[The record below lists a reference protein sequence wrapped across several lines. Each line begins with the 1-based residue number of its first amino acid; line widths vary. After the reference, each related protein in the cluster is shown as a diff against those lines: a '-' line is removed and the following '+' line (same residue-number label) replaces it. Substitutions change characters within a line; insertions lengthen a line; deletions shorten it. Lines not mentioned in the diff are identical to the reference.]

1 MPIDPTDLAK
11 SIGALGSLD
20 PERGLARTLQQVTD
34 GAKQLFRADA
44 AGLMLID
51 AEGQLRWASASDQT
65 AQTLEDRQERLA
77 QGPCAVAFSQRLPA
91 AIRNIHTEPD
101 WDKFAQVLVG
111 EGICAA
117 LSVPVELDG
126 GIIGTLDI
134 YAREARDWDPS
145 EVAALQAYA
154 GLMASLLSA
163 AVTAQVKGR
172 LADQLQAALE
182 HRWLIEQAK
191 GVIMGREQV
200 DAQAAFERLRGAA
213 RSSTRRLADV
223 AKDVTGGQPL
233 PANRRKLAKSRGDA
247 LTPSDALERFGA
259 DALRYWAASK
269 RAGVDTSLDEGQ
281 LRVGRRLATKL
292 LHASRFVLAL
302 DGRAAVLGLERLDQ
316 VVLAEALVAV
326 GALDQRVGERLQVPG
341 GLPDPG
347 GHDDGRVLADH
358 VVAQLHDRAP
368 PGLLDVVLQLDPERT
383 VVVARADPAVDL
395 ARLEGEAAALGQVDD
410 RVHRVAWH

>member
-11 SIGALGSLD
+11 SIGDLGGLD

-65 AQTLEDRQERLA
+65 AQTVENEQERLA

-101 WDKFAQVLVG
+101 WDKFAKVLVG
-111 EGICAA
+111 EGVCAA

-126 GIIGTLDI
+126 GVIGTLDV
-134 YAREARDWDPS
+134 YVGRPRDWDPS

-154 GLMASLLSA
+154 GLVASLLSA
-163 AVTAQVKGR
+163 AVTAQIKGR
-172 LADQLQAALE
+172 LADQLEAALE

-191 GVIMGREQV
+191 GVLMGREDL

-233 PANRRKLAKSRGDA
+233 PTNRRKLAK
-247 LTPSDALERFGA
+247 
-259 DALRYWAASK
+259 
-269 RAGVDTSLDEGQ
+269 
-281 LRVGRRLATKL
+281 
-292 LHASRFVLAL
+292 
-302 DGRAAVLGLERLDQ
+302 GRAEQAKD
-316 VVLAEALVAV
+316 
-326 GALDQRVGERLQVPG
+326 GETT
-341 GLPDPG
+341 
-347 GHDDGRVLADH
+347 A
-358 VVAQLHDRAP
+358 
-368 PGLLDVVLQLDPERT
+368 
-383 VVVARADPAVDL
+383 
-395 ARLEGEAAALGQVDD
+395 
-410 RVHRVAWH
+410 

>member
-65 AQTLEDRQERLA
+65 AQTVENEQERLG

-101 WDKFAQVLVG
+101 WAEFTQVLVS
-111 EGICAA
+111 EGVCAA

-134 YAREARDWDPS
+134 YARDPRDWDPS

-163 AVTAQVKGR
+163 ATTAQVKGR

-191 GVIMGREQV
+191 GVIMGREQL

-233 PANRRKLAKSRGDA
+233 PANRRKLAK
-247 LTPSDALERFGA
+247 
-259 DALRYWAASK
+259 
-269 RAGVDTSLDEGQ
+269 
-281 LRVGRRLATKL
+281 
-292 LHASRFVLAL
+292 
-302 DGRAAVLGLERLDQ
+302 GRAEQAKNRE
-316 VVLAEALVAV
+316 
-326 GALDQRVGERLQVPG
+326 
-341 GLPDPG
+341 
-347 GHDDGRVLADH
+347 
-358 VVAQLHDRAP
+358 
-368 PGLLDVVLQLDPERT
+368 T
-383 VVVARADPAVDL
+383 VT
-395 ARLEGEAAALGQVDD
+395 
-410 RVHRVAWH
+410 

>member
-11 SIGALGSLD
+11 SIGALGSLH

-65 AQTLEDRQERLA
+65 AQTVENEQERLA

-101 WDKFAQVLVG
+101 WAEFTQVLVS
-111 EGICAA
+111 EGVCAA

-134 YAREARDWDPS
+134 YAAEARDWDPS

-163 AVTAQVKGR
+163 ATTAQVKGR

-223 AKDVTGGQPL
+223 AREVTAGQPL
-233 PANRRKLAKSRGDA
+233 PADR
-247 LTPSDALERFGA
+247 
-259 DALRYWAASK
+259 
-269 RAGVDTSLDEGQ
+269 
-281 LRVGRRLATKL
+281 RRLA
-292 LHASRFVLAL
+292 R
-302 DGRAAVLGLERLDQ
+302 GRAEQAK
-316 VVLAEALVAV
+316 
-326 GALDQRVGERLQVPG
+326 
-341 GLPDPG
+341 
-347 GHDDGRVLADH
+347 
-358 VVAQLHDRAP
+358 DRET
-368 PGLLDVVLQLDPERT
+368 GS
-383 VVVARADPAVDL
+383 
-395 ARLEGEAAALGQVDD
+395 
-410 RVHRVAWH
+410 

>member
-11 SIGALGSLD
+11 SIGALGSLH

-65 AQTLEDRQERLA
+65 AQTVENEQERLA

-101 WDKFAQVLVG
+101 WAEFTQVLVS
-111 EGICAA
+111 EGVCAA

-134 YAREARDWDPS
+134 YARDPRDWDPS

-163 AVTAQVKGR
+163 ATTAQVKGR

-233 PANRRKLAKSRGDA
+233 PANRRKLAK
-247 LTPSDALERFGA
+247 
-259 DALRYWAASK
+259 
-269 RAGVDTSLDEGQ
+269 
-281 LRVGRRLATKL
+281 
-292 LHASRFVLAL
+292 
-302 DGRAAVLGLERLDQ
+302 GRAEQAK
-316 VVLAEALVAV
+316 
-326 GALDQRVGERLQVPG
+326 
-341 GLPDPG
+341 
-347 GHDDGRVLADH
+347 
-358 VVAQLHDRAP
+358 DR
-368 PGLLDVVLQLDPERT
+368 ET
-383 VVVARADPAVDL
+383 VT
-395 ARLEGEAAALGQVDD
+395 
-410 RVHRVAWH
+410 

>member
-11 SIGALGSLD
+11 SIGALGSLH

-65 AQTLEDRQERLA
+65 AQTVENEQERLA

-101 WDKFAQVLVG
+101 WAEFTQVLVS
-111 EGICAA
+111 EGVCAA

-134 YAREARDWDPS
+134 YARDPRDWDPS

-163 AVTAQVKGR
+163 ATTAQVKGR

-233 PANRRKLAKSRGDA
+233 PANRRKLAK
-247 LTPSDALERFGA
+247 
-259 DALRYWAASK
+259 
-269 RAGVDTSLDEGQ
+269 
-281 LRVGRRLATKL
+281 
-292 LHASRFVLAL
+292 
-302 DGRAAVLGLERLDQ
+302 GRAEQAKNRE
-316 VVLAEALVAV
+316 
-326 GALDQRVGERLQVPG
+326 
-341 GLPDPG
+341 
-347 GHDDGRVLADH
+347 
-358 VVAQLHDRAP
+358 
-368 PGLLDVVLQLDPERT
+368 T
-383 VVVARADPAVDL
+383 VT
-395 ARLEGEAAALGQVDD
+395 
-410 RVHRVAWH
+410 